1 MIWLRKLTFYEK
13 VVIIQFVS
21 LLLAFAFQLLA
32 VLTVPITNLTLSNYE
47 GYRFGVFGLC
57 DDSGCSIGQIGYSPY
72 SVNRRLKGFAFP
84 SNARHSMSYLL
95 VVHPI
100 STAFTGVQL
109 ILTALLFFNTRFSS
123 SGYYVFL
130 QLWSLPTFLLALL
143 SFLTDLLMFI
153 PHLTWCGWVLLA
165 SACCIALNGTLL
177 CVLRRAAYSRIARQY
192 TKNFSRNE
200 IDLSA
205 VDLVT
210 PERNHHILENKS
222 NSANSESLTDLFT
235 DNSSAQIVGVSSMS
249 DAEAVWTNS
258 STHDNLLERPPITAN
273 QQLGDLQ
280 SASSRSRLENPAREI
295 LKRD

>member
-205 VDLVT
+205 VDLVPQSQT
-210 PERNHHILENKS
+210 IIYWKTSRTLRI
-222 NSANSESLTDLFT
+222 ANLS
-235 DNSSAQIVGVSSMS
+235 
-249 DAEAVWTNS
+249 
-258 STHDNLLERPPITAN
+258 PITLLIIR
-273 QQLGDLQ
+273 QPKLSVFLQ
-280 SASSRSRLENPAREI
+280 CPTLKQFGPI
-295 LKRD
+295 LRHMIVC